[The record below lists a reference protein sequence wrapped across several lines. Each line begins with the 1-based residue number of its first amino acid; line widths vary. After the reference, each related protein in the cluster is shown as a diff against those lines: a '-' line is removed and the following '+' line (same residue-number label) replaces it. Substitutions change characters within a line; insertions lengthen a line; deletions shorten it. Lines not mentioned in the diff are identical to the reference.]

1 MKELTEVTSRNA
13 TEAELQALGYE
24 GVVTVMQIVRTTFR
38 SDGTP
43 IGKTLTI
50 QGGST
55 PIVRWLRP
63 EEVEDDEGF
72 PTLPVPV
79 PAAPE
84 PRGPERTRRTYL
96 VGIEDSP
103 LTKIG
108 QTTVTLK
115 SRMAQLQTGQPAQL
129 VPLLEAEGDYETALH
144 TRFAQ
149 YRARGEWFDLTPL
162 GDPVA
167 VVMEA
172 LKELGSGIQP
182 WTYHGVPRREGDDH
196 DG

>member
-1 MKELTEVTSRNA
+1 MKELTEVTSRYA
-13 TEAELQALGYE
+13 TEAELKALGYE
-24 GVVTVMQIVRTTFR
+24 GVVRVMQIVRTTFR
-38 SDGTP
+38 ADGTP

-55 PIVRWLRP
+55 PIIRWLRP
-63 EEVEDDEGF
+63 EELEDDEAF
-72 PTLPVPV
+72 
-79 PAAPE
+79 PAAPGTAASP

-96 VGIEDSP
+96 VGMEDSP

-108 QTTVTLK
+108 HTTVTLK
-115 SRMAQLQTGQPAQL
+115 SRMAQLQTGQPARL
-129 VPLLEAEGDYETALH
+129 LPLLEAEGDYETALH

-162 GDPVA
+162 GDPVT
-167 VVMEA
+167 VVIEA
-172 LKELGSGIQP
+172 LTELGSGIRP
-182 WTYHGVPRREGDDH
+182 GACDGVPRREGDDH